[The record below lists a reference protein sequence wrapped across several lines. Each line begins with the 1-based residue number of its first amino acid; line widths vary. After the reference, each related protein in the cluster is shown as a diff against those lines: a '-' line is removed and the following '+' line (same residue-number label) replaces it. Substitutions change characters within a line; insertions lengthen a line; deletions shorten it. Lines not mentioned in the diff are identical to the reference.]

1 MLTNHWLSNQKF
13 RVNVFVGDEKITTKV
28 VNVTLPCM
36 GGDVRMC
43 WDQISQQI
51 IPFVDEQIFV
61 RQLRTMAENQC
72 TLIGAIYS
80 AMPKALIAH
89 KSASLDEIALALN
102 MDKLAPVDP
111 NNPNNI
117 KDK

>member
-13 RVNVFVGDEKITTKV
+13 RVNVFVGEEQIMTKV

-43 WDQISQQI
+43 WDQVSKEI

-61 RQLRTMAENQC
+61 RQLKEMAEKQISL
-72 TLIGAIYS
+72 TGAIYS
-80 AMPKALIAH
+80 ALPQVSATCD
-89 KSASLDEIALALN
+89 KSASQAEITLALN
-102 MDKLAPVDP
+102 MDKLASP
-111 NNPNNI
+111 NKPFCSA
-117 KDK
+117 